1 MVQLNL
7 DSDQLNKLT
16 GVEDARI
23 CDSTGRLVGH
33 FLSEELYRRL
43 LFDWANAQ
51 VTDEELDR
59 RRRSPGGR
67 KLSEILARLQAS

>member
-7 DSDQLNKLT
+7 DADQLRKLS

-23 CDSTGRLVGH
+23 CDAAGRPVGH

-51 VTDEELDR
+51 VTDEELER
-59 RRRSPGGR
+59 RRRSPGSR
-67 KLSEILARLQAS
+67 QLSEIFARLQSS